1 MCFPI
6 GWPIATGVIEGT
18 CRHLVKNRLDLAGA
32 RWDLPS
38 ADAVLL
44 LRAVIDNGD
53 FEDYWAYHQQ
63 REYLRPTSP
72 SLDRWTFYASADQK

>member
-1 MCFPI
+1 MPGDDEQGIKPRVCVPVREH
-6 GWPIATGVIEGT
+6 GM
-18 CRHLVKNRLDLAGA
+18 LLAFL
-32 RWDLPS
+32 WDLPS

-63 REYLRPTSP
+63 REYLRDHATRYSDE
-72 SLDRWTFYASADQK
+72 LALAA